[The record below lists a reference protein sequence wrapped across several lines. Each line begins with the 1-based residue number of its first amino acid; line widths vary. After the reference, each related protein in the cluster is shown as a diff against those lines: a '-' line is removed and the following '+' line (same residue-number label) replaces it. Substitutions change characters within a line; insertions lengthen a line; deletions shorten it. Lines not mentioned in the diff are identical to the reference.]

1 MDARIEAEQIRHIY
15 SQTPF
20 YVPVV
25 LVGAFLVMLLLWPAT
40 TPVIAI
46 VWCVLIWI
54 IYIGL
59 WFLYRR
65 WKQAMKINDDSIRS
79 WAVPYIILGWLATA
93 VWGSA
98 GFLFFHADS
107 IVYQSLLFAILV
119 MGASAVTATSTAYSP
134 TFYSVVLMLLPLFVR
149 LLFEKDQIYLLLAIG
164 VFFFMIMLFLLH
176 RNSHAFYAASLKQR
190 FINEA
195 LASELALQKDI
206 AEQANADKSTFLATA
221 SHDLRQPLYAL
232 NLFLGELKQIGSNEK
247 KRERVIEKLGDSIN
261 GMNDLFE
268 GVLDVSRYDSRVVD
282 AVIKPFCIDDLLRG
296 FYDEYSLRAH
306 AKSLGFHCVSSSV
319 IIESDILLLRRIV
332 RNLLENAMRYTNKG
346 GVLLGCRRK
355 KEFVLLQ
362 VMDTGVGIAP
372 ENLQSIFEAFQQLG
386 EADEKQNKGVGLGLS
401 VVKQLSSVL
410 GHELSVESV
419 FGKGSVFSLRI
430 PLADE
435 KQITNQTECLH
446 EPIVDKL
453 KNAKILLLGDE
464 KKDSL
469 IKELL
474 LSWGCD
480 VLDGDEKTCVPNIIL
495 VENNI
500 NKSFDVFE
508 KISALRLLYGKQIQC
523 VLMVEDLHKE
533 IEAQAKKDSIN
544 IFKKTVNPVRL
555 ATLLRF
561 LLAK

>member
-1 MDARIEAEQIRHIY
+1 
-15 SQTPF
+15 
-20 YVPVV
+20 
-25 LVGAFLVMLLLWPAT
+25 
-40 TPVIAI
+40 
-46 VWCVLIWI
+46 
-54 IYIGL
+54 
-59 WFLYRR
+59 
-65 WKQAMKINDDSIRS
+65 
-79 WAVPYIILGWLATA
+79 
-93 VWGSA
+93 
-98 GFLFFHADS
+98 
-107 IVYQSLLFAILV
+107 
-119 MGASAVTATSTAYSP
+119 
-134 TFYSVVLMLLPLFVR
+134 
-149 LLFEKDQIYLLLAIG
+149 
-164 VFFFMIMLFLLH
+164 LH

-206 AEQANADKSTFLATA
+206 AEQANADKSKFLAAA

-232 NLFLGELKQIGSNEK
+232 NLFLGELRQIGHDEK
-247 KRERVIEKLGDSIN
+247 KRERVIEQLDYSVN
-261 GMNDLFE
+261 GMYDLFT

-282 AVIKPFCIDDLLRG
+282 AEIKRFCIDDLLRE
-296 FYDEYSLRAH
+296 FCDEYALRAD
-306 AKSLGFHCVSSSV
+306 AKSLRFHCVSSSA

-332 RNLLENAMRYTNKG
+332 RNLLENAIRYTNKG
-346 GVLLGCRRK
+346 GILLGCRRK
-355 KEFVLLQ
+355 KQFILLQ
-362 VMDTGVGIAP
+362 VLDMGVGIAP

-435 KQITNQTECLH
+435 KQITNQTEYQH

-453 KNAKILLLGDE
+453 KNAKILFLGGE
-464 KKDSL
+464 ENDSL

-480 VLDGDEKTCVPNIIL
+480 VLDGDEETCVPNIIL

-508 KISALRLLYGKQIQC
+508 KISALRLLYGKHIQC
-523 VLMVEDLHKE
+523 VLIVEDLHKE
-533 IEAQAKKDSIN
+533 IEEQAKKDSIN

-561 LLAK
+561 LLMK

>member
-25 LVGAFLVMLLLWPAT
+25 LVGAFLVVLMLWPAT
-40 TPVIAI
+40 TPVVAI

-65 WKQAMKINDDSIRS
+65 WKQAMKINDDSIRR
-79 WAVPYIILGWLATA
+79 WAVPYIIMAWLATA
-93 VWGSA
+93 AWGSA

-107 IVYQSLLFAILV
+107 IVYQSLLFAVLV
-119 MGASAVTATSTAYSP
+119 MGSSAVTATSTAYSP
-134 TFYSVVLMLLPLFVR
+134 TFYSVVLMLLPLIVR
-149 LLFEKDQIYLLLAIG
+149 LLFEEDQIYLLLAIG
-164 VFFFMIMLFLLH
+164 MFFFMIMLFLLH
-176 RNSHAFYAASLKQR
+176 RNSHAFYAVSLKQR
-190 FINEA
+190 FVNEV

-206 AEQANADKSTFLATA
+206 AEQANADKSKFLAIA

-232 NLFLGELKQIGSNEK
+232 NLFLGELKQIGNNEK
-247 KRERVIEKLGDSIN
+247 KRECVIEQLGNSIN

-282 AVIKPFCIDDLLRG
+282 SVIKPFCIDDLLRG
-296 FYDEYSLRAH
+296 FCDEYSLRAH
-306 AKSLGFHCVSSSV
+306 AKSLRFHCVSSGV
-319 IIESDILLLRRIV
+319 MIESDILLLRRIV
-332 RNLLENAMRYTNKG
+332 RNLLENAIRYTNKG

-355 KEFVLLQ
+355 KEFILLQ

-372 ENLQSIFEAFQQLG
+372 ENLQSIFDAFQQLG
-386 EADEKQNKGVGLGLS
+386 EVDEKQNKGVGLGLS

-410 GHELSVESV
+410 GHELSVESI

-430 PLADE
+430 PLAGE
-435 KQITNQTECLH
+435 KQIVNQIEYSH

-453 KNAKILLLGDE
+453 KNAKILFFGDE
-464 KKDSL
+464 ENDTAIKK
-469 IKELL
+469 LL
-474 LSWGCD
+474 LLWGCD
-480 VLDGDEKTCVPNIIL
+480 VLENNAEAGVPNIIL
-495 VENNI
+495 VENDL
-500 NKSFDVFE
+500 NKSFDNFE
-508 KISALRLLYGKQIQC
+508 KINALRLRYEKHIPC
-523 VLMVEDLHKE
+523 VLVANGLDKK
-533 IEAQAKKDSIN
+533 IEKQAEKDSIN
-544 IFKKTVNPVRL
+544 IFKKPVNPVRL

-561 LLAK
+561 LLME